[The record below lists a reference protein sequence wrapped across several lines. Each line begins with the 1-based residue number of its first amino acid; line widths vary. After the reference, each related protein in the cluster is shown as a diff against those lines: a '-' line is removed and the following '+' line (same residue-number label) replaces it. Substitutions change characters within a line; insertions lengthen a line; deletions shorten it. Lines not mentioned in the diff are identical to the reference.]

1 MRVSS
6 VELFGAGTP
15 QHFQVLGHRRQ
26 AHGERLG
33 ELYDRRIAERKP
45 RQDGAAGRI
54 GQGGEEGV
62 EVAHEPYG

>member
-1 MRVSS
+1 MANGLASS
-6 VELFGAGTP
+6 
-15 QHFQVLGHRRQ
+15 
-26 AHGERLG
+26 
-33 ELYDRRIAERKP
+33 YDRRIAERKP